1 MKYFVYLFVAF
12 FLFSCKGENASIN
25 LAQLKWIHRKANES
39 VILSSENK
47 LLVGPG
53 NIQVWGEYPYLYGD
67 ILQEGK
73 NSCFKID
80 LRTETAEFDEMYKLK
95 KKYSFPLHPEQFVT
109 FQTLYGQHQSEL
121 LRKILKKSLQSDSFS
136 GFDSKNTRI
145 PYTALFWKQ
154 VNGGKSVIIDEQGRS
169 LIGPGLIKLWGQYPY
184 LYGRIWMKPQSKFF
198 VLNVET
204 KKVEE
209 APFPN
214 ELFQK
219 YHLPDNL
226 VDLLRWE
233 EIMGDWPGSGHA
245 RTLLKEAMRP
255 KQLSTEEKS
264 KSNST
269 VKKR

>member
-12 FLFSCKGENASIN
+12 SLFSCKGENAPIN

-73 NSCFKID
+73 YSCFMID

-95 KKYSFPLHPEQFVT
+95 KKYSVPLHPEQFVT
-109 FQTLYGQHQSEL
+109 FQTLCGQHQCDSL
-121 LRKILKKSLQSDSFS
+121 KKILRKLLKHDSLSSS
-136 GFDSKNTRI
+136 DSKNSRI
-145 PYTALFWKQ
+145 PNADLFWKP
-154 VNGGKSVIIDEQGRS
+154 VKGGNSMIVDDQGRS

-198 VLNVET
+198 VLNIET

-209 APFPN
+209 APFPY

-226 VDLLRWE
+226 VDLFRWE

-245 RTLLKEAMRP
+245 RTLLKEAMAP
-255 KQLSTEEKS
+255 NKLTPEEKQ
-264 KSNST
+264 K
-269 VKKR
+269 